1 MLRRRS
7 FLGLVGG
14 AIAAPKAVVTQGMEA
29 LNIGNLGLLGQLQDG
44 EVYPSA
50 SSSGNDW
57 AVRRLAKR
65 AARKFFDLERERNE
79 FRIHEMDANT
89 HALRSVSLVNKIRIS
104 RDRQFEIYE
113 KKQDGYLNRVIAGM
127 ED

>member
-50 SSSGNDW
+50 SGNNNW
-57 AVRRLAKR
+57 AVKQLAKR
-65 AARKFFDLERERNE
+65 AARKFFDIERERNE

-113 KKQDGYLNRVIAGM
+113 EKQGDYLNRVIAGM